1 MSWLS
6 DIAGKA
12 ENFLNAM
19 DKSAASVVSSATE
32 VVANSAL
39 MGATLTGSS
48 PGHSAPSSRRHSRK
62 HSMRSDL
69 GDLDRRSTTTSTAFD
84 TEFIETPDIMSLKTS
99 TSTNSLYSSN
109 GNGNGNGGSTSAT
122 KNGSHHHHHQRNSSF
137 GSVGSNGNGK
147 GFTSRNNDTTNFED
161 DHHLMEFLNSKEPA
175 NIPEEDQGGWAA
187 QHQNSDHHL
196 EPSPSF
202 VVGGDDT
209 ASSHS
214 AAEDGA
220 SHSDGH
226 SNSSAPQNQD
236 HLQQV
241 KIDALSKELS
251 GLQKRYADLL
261 SEYKSMQKRAVAFH
275 NQNVG
280 SEKAL
285 REARSRESDL
295 LAALQAK
302 DSQIAAL
309 KVSLEALEAE
319 AQRRTSTLQSLET
332 AHQALQQELEESR
345 NLLLQSQQLEPQ
357 PPEEPSSVDPEVL
370 AALQAKVLSLKTT
383 LQEERDQSQRLV
395 EGHRETLGRLE
406 DTQRSLV
413 EQLEAARRE
422 AAEARRAT
430 AEAELAS
437 GPALQRAASLEAEL
451 AEFRLKASRTLA
463 DKEETIRRL
472 QEISSGGGKEEAET
486 QQSGEPHHLNS
497 LLLQEQVNALNLELA
512 DLQAK
517 FTATRAAL
525 DRAEGEALPRA
536 QYEIRSLQEA
546 LQREQATVGR
556 LQADVHQLSGQAATA
571 AEEAASLRASLSA
584 RIAERDEEIEK
595 LRRQLVARQ
604 KTTASVVQS
613 SSSSAV
619 EIAAAASSEEWE
631 QRLRTL
637 TESLIGK
644 QAAVEQLSSANHSL
658 KLQLERAEQ
667 RLREMAASS
676 GTAALNNDVA
686 IGIYHSPTFTNYIK
700 HRMTGTSG
708 MADHNSMSSSASSLL
723 MEEGPNDGQVTR
735 KVKRAYG
742 AIDAFSIRLGNFL
755 RVYPSARAAFLVY
768 ILVLHLWVAFVLLYY
783 EPEVHG
789 PDFHHGGGGGGE
801 NSANNPSN
809 PLDLVPKGA

>member
-32 VVANSAL
+32 VVANSGL
-39 MGATLTGSS
+39 GATLTGSS

-109 GNGNGNGGSTSAT
+109 GNGNGNGNGGGSTSAT
-122 KNGSHHHHHQRNSSF
+122 KNGGHHHHHQRNSSF

-147 GFTSRNNDTTNFED
+147 GFTSRDNDTTNFDAED
-161 DHHLMEFLNSKEPA
+161 DHLMEFLNSKEPA
-175 NIPEEDQGGWAA
+175 NIPEEDQGGWA
-187 QHQNSDHHL
+187 HQNSDHHL

-214 AAEDGA
+214 ATEDGA

-251 GLQKRYADLL
+251 GLQKRYSDLL

-345 NLLLQSQQLEPQ
+345 SLQSQPQ
-357 PPEEPSSVDPEVL
+357 PQEPSVDPEVL
-370 AALQAKVLSLKTT
+370 AALQAEVLSLKTT
-383 LQEERDQSQRLV
+383 LAEERDQSQRLV
-395 EGHRETLGRLE
+395 EAHRETLGRLE

-422 AAEARRAT
+422 AAEARRAS

-472 QEISSGGGKEEAET
+472 QEISGGKEEAEV
-486 QQSGEPHHLNS
+486 QQSGEFHHTTAAH
-497 LLLQEQVNALNLELA
+497 LLQEQVNALNLELA

-536 QYEIRSLQEA
+536 QYEIQSLQEA

-604 KTTASVVQS
+604 KTTTSMVQS
-613 SSSSAV
+613 ASSSSAV

-637 TESLIGK
+637 TESLIAK
-644 QAAVEQLSSANHSL
+644 QATVEQLSSANHSL

-700 HRMTGTSG
+700 HRMTGSSG
-708 MADHNSMSSSASSLL
+708 MGDNHSMSSSSASSLL